1 MEALFR
7 SKVNRERIRSHLS
20 TDIARVTSFVDHET
34 VVVGVV
40 VIVVVKSKNAVIGE
54 I

>member
-1 MEALFR
+1 MEASR
-7 SKVNRERIRSHLS
+7 RPKVNRERFRSNLS
-20 TDIARVTSFVDHET
+20 TDVARVTSFVDHET

-40 VIVVVKSKNAVIGE
+40 VIVVVKSKNTVIGE